1 MVLMTLF
8 YRAAPLSLVILFLLA
23 PSPGHADLFTGGET
37 TYTITKGDSLILI
50 AAKVGVDW
58 QVLARENNIEP
69 GSILKIGRVVKVNTR
84 RIVPKVVEKGII
96 INIPDRMLYYFI
108 EGKLTDTFPIGLGML
123 DWETPTGKF
132 TINMKEQNPT
142 WHVPRSIQAEMA
154 AKGESVKTL
163 VPPGP
168 DNPLGRFALHT
179 SIPGILLHETIWP
192 ATAYQ
197 FRSHGCIRIP
207 PERMEK
213 LYPIVPVGTKG
224 ELIYEPIKIAVT
236 AENRVLLEV
245 HRDIYRKIPSMD
257 TEVRARLQKRGVSS
271 RVNWETVEKAVREKS
286 GVVEDIT
293 L

>member
-108 EGKLTDTFPIGLGML
+108 EGNSRTLSLSVL
-123 DWETPTGKF
+123 ACSTGKHPQQVHDQH
-132 TINMKEQNPT
+132 EG
-142 WHVPRSIQAEMA
+142 AESDMA
-154 AKGESVKTL
+154 CAEIDS
-163 VPPGP
+163 
-168 DNPLGRFALHT
+168 GRD
-179 SIPGILLHETIWP
+179 GG
-192 ATAYQ
+192 Q
-197 FRSHGCIRIP
+197 GRIGQDAGSTRP
-207 PERMEK
+207 
-213 LYPIVPVGTKG
+213 
-224 ELIYEPIKIAVT
+224 
-236 AENRVLLEV
+236 
-245 HRDIYRKIPSMD
+245 
-257 TEVRARLQKRGVSS
+257 
-271 RVNWETVEKAVREKS
+271 
-286 GVVEDIT
+286 
-293 L
+293 

>member
-1 MVLMTLF
+1 MMRL
-8 YRAAPLSLVILFLLA
+8 YRAGLRSLLILLILV
-23 PSPGHADLFTGGET
+23 PSAAHADLLTGGET
-37 TYTITKGDSLILI
+37 TYTITEGDSLILI
-50 AAKVGVDW
+50 AAKLGVGW
-58 QVLARENNIEP
+58 QIIARENNIEP
-69 GSILKIGRVVKVNTR
+69 GTILKIGRMLRVNTC
-84 RIVPKVVEKGII
+84 RIVPRVVENGII
-96 INIPDRMLYYFI
+96 VNIPDRTLYYFV

-123 DWETPTGKF
+123 DWPTPTGKF
-132 TINMKEQNPT
+132 TINMKERNPS

-154 AKGESVKTL
+154 ARGEPVKTL
-163 VPPGP
+163 VPSGP

-213 LYPIVPVGTKG
+213 FYPAVPVGTRG
-224 ELIYEPIKIAVT
+224 ELIYEPVKIAVT

-257 TEVRARLQKRGVSS
+257 EEVRARLQKRGVSS
-271 RVNWETVEKAVREKS
+271 RVNWETVERAVREKS
-286 GVVEDIT
+286 GVAVDVT